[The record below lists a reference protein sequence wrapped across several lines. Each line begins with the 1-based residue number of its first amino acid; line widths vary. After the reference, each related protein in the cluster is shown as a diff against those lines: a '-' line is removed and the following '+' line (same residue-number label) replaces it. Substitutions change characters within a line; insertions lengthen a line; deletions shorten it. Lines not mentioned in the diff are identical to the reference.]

1 MERNAEVL
9 GLIGFTI
16 SGLLFV
22 VSALRS
28 GDTFAFAGSVVWILS
43 CLWWIAS
50 TVRKHS
56 RRSRKHAALGAPDS
70 QSGAD

>member
-28 GDTFAFAGSVVWILS
+28 GDAVALAGSVVWILS

-50 TVRKHS
+50 TVQKHRK
-56 RRSRKHAALGAPDS
+56 RRRNQAALGALES
-70 QSGAD
+70 QIGSE

>member
-16 SGLLFV
+16 SGCLFV
-22 VSALRS
+22 VSAIRS
-28 GDTFAFAGSVVWILS
+28 GDAAAFAGSVVWILS

-50 TVRKHS
+50 TVQKH
-56 RRSRKHAALGAPDS
+56 RRRNRNQVAPGTLES
-70 QSGAD
+70 QTGTE